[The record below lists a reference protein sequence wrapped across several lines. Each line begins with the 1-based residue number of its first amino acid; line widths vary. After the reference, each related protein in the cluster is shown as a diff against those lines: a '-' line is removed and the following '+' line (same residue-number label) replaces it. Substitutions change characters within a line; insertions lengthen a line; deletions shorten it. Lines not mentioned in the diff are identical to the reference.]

1 MNQQN
6 SKKIFILKYSRDI
19 ANLLSKIFADTS
31 LVPSDIVA
39 GLIILSHAPHKT
51 SDDDEG
57 VVTRTVFDNMG
68 VSLIKVESENSDN
81 VGLEVA
87 GEDTRIRPDWDLI
100 KHYYKFAAAAYGY
113 MWWMLQSPVAN
124 CCKLGEIITQYIVD
138 QSQPINDL
146 VQVTT
151 SSAAVVAELHQRR
164 CLLKVTECSNQ
175 TMQPSEQC

>member
-6 SKKIFILKYSRDI
+6 SNKIFILKYSRDI

-68 VSLIKVESENSDN
+68 VSLIQVESESSEN

-87 GEDTRIRPDWDLI
+87 GEDSRIRLDWDLI

-124 CCKLGEIITQYIVD
+124 CYKLGELLLHSTYLTNHN
-138 QSQPINDL
+138 QSMILFRSLPA
-146 VQVTT
+146 VQ
-151 SSAAVVAELHQRR
+151 Q
-164 CLLKVTECSNQ
+164 LLQSFIRGDVC
-175 TMQPSEQC
+175 